1 MRGLSG
7 CCDGGGRWGVRHH
20 LAYRLR
26 QYAALCD
33 RAPLA
38 AGLLVGGLAAI
49 VVNVDLA
56 PKARIARW
64 VARRIER

>member
-1 MRGLSG
+1 MK
-7 CCDGGGRWGVRHH
+7 HH

-33 RAPLA
+33 RVPLA
-38 AGLLVGGLAAI
+38 AGLLVGGITAI
-49 VVNVDLA
+49 VVNIDLA

-64 VARRIER
+64 VARRIENAKVF

>member
-1 MRGLSG
+1 MK
-7 CCDGGGRWGVRHH
+7 HH

-33 RAPLA
+33 RVPLA

-49 VVNVDLA
+49 VVNVNLA
-56 PKARIARW
+56 PKARIARAI
-64 VARRIER
+64 ARRIER

>member
-1 MRGLSG
+1 
-7 CCDGGGRWGVRHH
+7 VRHH

-38 AGLLVGGLAAI
+38 AGLLVGGLVAI
-49 VVNVDLA
+49 VVNIDLA
-56 PKARIARW
+56 PKARLARW

>member
-1 MRGLSG
+1 MK
-7 CCDGGGRWGVRHH
+7 HH

-26 QYAALCD
+26 QYADWCD
-33 RAPLA
+33 AAPARAGMVAFAVA
-38 AGLLVGGLAAI
+38 AVI
-49 VVNVDLA
+49 VAVDVA